1 MSEINK
7 SGQHQDEEVRA
18 GQEETGQVG
27 NNQEGTGQET
37 RNQEG
42 SASAG
47 PVESAGQVDGSTET
61 MEHEPGD
68 NKTTER
74 KPRNIRTTEHDPGN
88 IGTTEHKKPRDNR
101 GSKPGSPGHNKTGA
115 GLPTTVNPGK
125 PGDNARFIRYALAS
139 WDLPPIDISDPEQV
153 KNRILEYLNYCAE
166 NDRKPQIIGM
176 ANWLG
181 VGRDVLNDWKRGITR
196 RDTHAYIVQ
205 KAIALLEEQ
214 WIDYMQCGKVNPA
227 AGIFLAKNWFG
238 YRDVQDV
245 VVTPSAPYEA
255 GSAEDVAKQY
265 IDGMV
270 GYETVDSD
278 GSVE

>member
-181 VGRDVLNDWKRGITR
+181 IHRDTLNEWKRGIVR
-196 RDTHAYIVQ
+196 RGTHGDVVQ